1 MLDTNARAI
10 APAFPIISNPEFLRA
25 ELSVA
30 FDGRMFVTLTAT
42 VVDEQETQLLDQE
55 IVRDQVATIDAALA
69 LIGEHARAA
78 FASTRK
84 EQ

>member
-10 APAFPIISNPEFLRA
+10 APAFPIIPNPEFLRA

-30 FDGRMFVTLTAT
+30 LDGRMFVTLVAT
-42 VVDEQETQLLDQE
+42 VVDEQEPQLLDQE

-69 LIGEHARAA
+69 LISEHARAA